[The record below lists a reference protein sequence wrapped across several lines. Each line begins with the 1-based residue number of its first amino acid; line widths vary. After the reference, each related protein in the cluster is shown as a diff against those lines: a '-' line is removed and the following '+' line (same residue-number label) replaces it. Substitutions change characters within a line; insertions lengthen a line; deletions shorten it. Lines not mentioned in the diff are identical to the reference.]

1 MADPLV
7 WPCGSAGINGTRR
20 LNCRAPCCVVPAMT
34 LDGEDTP
41 AWVARAALREEIEA
55 GIAQPDFGAG
65 PAHEKSPDKTIF
77 THDPASGMT
86 PLGATDK
93 QQATLRVE
101 LAHPGVP
108 GHRFESPVNPAT
120 PAHRQ
125 E

>member
-1 MADPLV
+1 MARRSTGVALWQWWHQWD
-7 WPCGSAGINGTRR
+7 TRR

-34 LDGEDTP
+34 PDGEDTP

-86 PLGATDK
+86 PLSTAWCD
-93 QQATLRVE
+93 
-101 LAHPGVP
+101 
-108 GHRFESPVNPAT
+108 
-120 PAHRQ
+120 
-125 E
+125 